1 MSGRNF
7 FPALAALLVAGCV
20 QGGAGPTPPVITAQ
34 GFDIA
39 EAREALPGAMGDVRL
54 RFEVPDK
61 IDAIWITEGTFRAD
75 LAKTLDRDLFRQFGL
90 AQRPYSQSDVT
101 INFRNYVNEKLTDV
115 GAYRI
120 DIEVT
125 DHRGRSASVQVLI
138 NIQGAND
145 SATASAAEVLEAVV
159 ATGDFALRR
168 IGPGGV
174 RGAEPFGI
182 TWRTIDPIKV
192 TIRIKASSDGATKIA
207 RLDPNDFQRAQTRAE
222 LVEIVDRCI
231 SADAIDFDTA
241 NAAATGQVLAVR
253 NEDQHFILEASASET
268 FLTDAG
274 TTVVVTGRYK
284 Y

>member
-7 FPALAALLVAGCV
+7 FPALVALLVAACF

-39 EAREALPGAMGDVRL
+39 EPREALPDTMGNVRL
-54 RFEVPDK
+54 RLEVPDK

-75 LAKTLDRDLFRQFGL
+75 LAKTLDKDLFRQFGL
-90 AQRPYSQSDVT
+90 EQRPYSQSDVT
-101 INFRNYVNEKLTDV
+101 VNFRNYVNEKLTDP

-120 DIEVT
+120 DVEVT
-125 DHRGRSASVQVLI
+125 DHQGQSVSGQVLI
-138 NIQGAND
+138 NIRRAND
-145 SATASAAEVLEAVV
+145 SAAASAAEVLEPVV

-174 RGAEPFGI
+174 SGAEPFGI

-192 TIRIKASSDGATKIA
+192 TIRIKASSNGATKIA
-207 RLDPNDFQRAQTRAE
+207 RLDPIDFQQAQTRAE
-222 LVEIVDRCI
+222 LIEIVDRCT
-231 SADAIDFDTA
+231 STDAIDFDTA

-253 NEDQHFILEASASET
+253 NEDQRFILQASASKT

>member
-7 FPALAALLVAGCV
+7 FLVLIALHVAACFP
-20 QGGAGPTPPVITAQ
+20 GGTEPTQPVITAQ
-34 GFDIA
+34 GFDIV
-39 EAREALPGAMGDVRL
+39 EPREALPGAMANVRL
-54 RFEVPDK
+54 RLEAPEK
-61 IDAIWITEGTFRAD
+61 IDSIWITEGNFRAD
-75 LAKTLDRDLFRQFGL
+75 LAKTLDKDIFGQFGL
-90 AQRPYSQSDVT
+90 EQRPYSQSDVT
-101 INFRNYVNEKLTDV
+101 VNFRNYVNEKLTEP

-120 DIEVT
+120 DVEVI
-125 DHRGRSASVQVLI
+125 DHRGQSVSGQVLI
-138 NIQGAND
+138 NIRSPND
-145 SATASAAEVLEAVV
+145 SAAKSATAVPEPVV

-174 RGAEPFGI
+174 SGSEPFGI

-192 TIRIKASSDGATKIA
+192 TIRLKASSNGATKIA
-207 RLDPNDFQRAQTRAE
+207 RLDPIDFQRAQTRAE
-222 LVEIVDRCI
+222 LVEIVDRCT
-231 SADAIDFDTA
+231 STDAIDFDTA

-253 NEDQHFILEASASET
+253 NEGRRFILQASASKT

>member
-7 FPALAALLVAGCV
+7 FPALAALLVAGCA
-20 QGGAGPTPPVITAQ
+20 QGGAVPTPPVITAQ

-39 EAREALPGAMGDVRL
+39 EPREALPGAMGDVRL

-75 LAKTLDRDLFRQFGL
+75 LAKTLDKDLFRQFGL

-145 SATASAAEVLEAVV
+145 SATASAAEVLGTVV

-174 RGAEPFGI
+174 RHALNSLRSWTGAFRLMQSISIRLMRRPLVRS
-182 TWRTIDPIKV
+182 WRSGT
-192 TIRIKASSDGATKIA
+192 RINTSFSKRLRARRSS
-207 RLDPNDFQRAQTRAE
+207 PMPVQRW
-222 LVEIVDRCI
+222 L
-231 SADAIDFDTA
+231 
-241 NAAATGQVLAVR
+241 
-253 NEDQHFILEASASET
+253 
-268 FLTDAG
+268 
-274 TTVVVTGRYK
+274 
-284 Y
+284 

>member
-7 FPALAALLVAGCV
+7 FPALAALLVAGCA
-20 QGGAGPTPPVITAQ
+20 QGGAVPTPPVITAQ

-39 EAREALPGAMGDVRL
+39 EPREALPGAMGDVRL

-145 SATASAAEVLEAVV
+145 SATASAAEVLGTVV

-174 RGAEPFGI
+174 SGAEPFGI

-207 RLDPNDFQRAQTRAE
+207 RLRHALNSLRSWTGAFRLMQSISIRLMRRPLVRSWRSGTRINTSFSKRLRARRSSPMPVQRW
-222 LVEIVDRCI
+222 L
-231 SADAIDFDTA
+231 
-241 NAAATGQVLAVR
+241 
-253 NEDQHFILEASASET
+253 
-268 FLTDAG
+268 
-274 TTVVVTGRYK
+274 
-284 Y
+284 